1 MERFPQDLPL
11 RELCTDEASFHP
23 ELRSV
28 SPKQVLRA
36 LVELVDRAGGC
47 LARLLGRLTETNLI
61 KAGPVYVT
69 HGDPGSHRGA
79 GFHPP
84 RSPVAALGRGVN
96 DPWQIGVTAPYRPN
110 VFFAYSMRQDER
122 RLQIHAQRIPAL
134 VLQGLPGLC
143 AKVVGSFR

>member
-11 RELCTDEASFHP
+11 RELCTAEASFHP
-23 ELRSV
+23 ELREV
-28 SPKQVLRA
+28 RPRKVLRA
-36 LVELVDRAGGC
+36 LVELVDWAGGC
-47 LARLLGRLTETNLI
+47 LARFLGRLTETNLN
-61 KAGPVYVT
+61 KTGPAYVNRRDT
-69 HGDPGSHRGA
+69 GSHRGA

-84 RSPVAALGRGVN
+84 RPPVAALGSGVN

-122 RLQIHAQRIPAL
+122 RLQIHAQRTPAL
-134 VLQGLPGLC
+134 VLQGLQGLC